1 MLEKPKF
8 LDKVYVKNFAYNA
21 NTPVVVDGGQAGGR
35 KVSTSKNNHPETIY
49 TVIGTVNLPQGY
61 SEYIGYEEGYG
72 FKHTGSVQVFIVAN
86 TIGIRHK
93 VLLEDME
100 LVEAVK
106 P

>member
-8 LDKVYVKNFAYNA
+8 LDKVKVKNFAHNA
-21 NTPVVVDGGQAGGR
+21 KKLVVIDGQMQAGGR
-35 KVSTSKNNHPETIY
+35 GINTSKNHHPETIY

-86 TIGIRHK
+86 TIGVRHK
-93 VLLEDME
+93 VLIEDME
-100 LVEAVK
+100 RLEG
-106 P
+106 